1 MKGFFM
7 KQDYLVLKNLEKIFR
22 SGKES
27 VTAVDKV
34 NLEVKEGE
42 LVTLLGPSGCGKTTA
57 LRMISGFELPTSGKI
72 FIDGED
78 VTPPLPINDPL
89 LWCFKIMLYFRT

>member
-1 MKGFFM
+1 M

-42 LVTLLGPSGCGKTTA
+42 LVTLLGPSGCGK
-57 LRMISGFELPTSGKI
+57 
-72 FIDGED
+72 
-78 VTPPLPINDPL
+78 NDCSSNDIWL
-89 LWCFKIMLYFRT
+89 